1 MASAILLDPDIVRRD
16 IVVIWI
22 GGVGYGGVE
31 TYPGVGFNLRND
43 IAAANVVYDS
53 GITVWQVPSNVY
65 SQVSVSYA
73 ELEEKIGGTSKLA
86 DYLISQTVQ
95 WNRTYWPEPIES
107 RSLGDSPAVS
117 LMLYPRGGDFRVVPA
132 PRFGQEGHYLPG
144 TYNVVGLQNY
154 LAMPKD
160 PVVIQA
166 VINNIIW
173 TIVTIFF
180 PVVIGL
186 ALAMLLNGKV
196 RGKPVIRL
204 IFYTPC
210 VLPLVAIAS
219 IWGWLYN
226 PQYGAINS
234 FLRLIGLGSLAQPWL
249 GQDST
254 ALAAVM
260 VPAVWLRVGFPML
273 LYLAALQGINT
284 DMYEAATVD
293 GATKSQQFWHITMPS
308 LRPAHYIVIALSLI
322 DSFKV
327 FDLIYAM
334 TYGGPGTATQV
345 MGTWMYFNVFQY
357 YQAGYGTAI
366 AVVITV
372 VAIAVSIPYVRSQ
385 TKEHAV

>member
-1 MASAILLDPDIVRRD
+1 MA
-16 IVVIWI
+16 
-22 GGVGYGGVE
+22 
-31 TYPGVGFNLRND
+31 TTT
-43 IAAANVVYDS
+43 IAAGGPTARPPRRRRSSGGGLVAWTFALPALIVYVVFL
-53 GITVWQVPSNVY
+53 VY
-65 SQVSVSYA
+65 PALS
-73 ELEEKIGGTSKLA
+73 
-86 DYLISQTVQ
+86 
-95 WNRTYWPEPIES
+95 
-107 RSLGDSPAVS
+107 SLWFSFTDWDGLSAS
-117 LMLYPRGGDFRVVPA
+117 
-132 PRFGQEGHYLPG
+132 
-144 TYNVVGLQNY
+144 YNVVGLDNY
-154 LAMPKD
+154 VSMFDD

-166 VINNIIW
+166 MINNLVW
-173 TIVTIFF
+173 TIVTITV
-180 PVVIGL
+180 PVILGL
-186 ALAMLLNGKV
+186 LLAIALNGKV
-196 RGKPVIRL
+196 RGKPVLRL
-204 IFYTPC
+204 LFYMPA
-210 VLPLVAIAS
+210 VLPLVATAS

-226 PQYGAINS
+226 PQYGAINAT
-234 FLRLIGLGSLAQPWL
+234 LRAIGLDALAQPWL

-260 VPAVWLRVGFPML
+260 VPAIWLRVGFPML

-293 GATKSQQFWHITMPS
+293 GASKWQQFWFITMPS
-308 LRPAHYIVIALSLI
+308 LKPAHYIVIALSLI

-385 TKEHAV
+385 TKEHT